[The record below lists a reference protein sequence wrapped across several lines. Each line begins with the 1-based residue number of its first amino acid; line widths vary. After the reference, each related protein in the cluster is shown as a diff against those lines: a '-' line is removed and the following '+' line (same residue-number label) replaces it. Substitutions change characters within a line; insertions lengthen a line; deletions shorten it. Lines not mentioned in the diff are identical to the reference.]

1 MAARLGE
8 RGVRNAQSARSAGA
22 PTRVAFIAH
31 WSPGGAVSRSVAELA
46 RVLVAD
52 GFDVALVSTAGG
64 DGPLHWPVARP
75 ADLTIL
81 RRPNSGYDFG
91 SWAIGLDR
99 YPSVAGLDEVLLL
112 NDSLAGPFASI
123 DHLLAGFHASEAD
136 VWTLTDTTQFGH
148 HAQSYCLGFKRGVLV
163 RPPLADFWREIRPQP
178 SRDEVI
184 WRYEIGLSQMLHRE
198 GYTIEA
204 AIPFSRVVGD
214 GQNPTIIGWRRLLD
228 EGFPFVK
235 RQLLGSPDVA
245 PDGADVRPELERRYG
260 VRVDEWV

>member
-1 MAARLGE
+1 
-8 RGVRNAQSARSAGA
+8 
-22 PTRVAFIAH
+22 
-31 WSPGGAVSRSVAELA
+31 VAELA

-52 GFDVALVSTAGG
+52 GLDVALVSTAGG
-64 DGPLHWPVARP
+64 DGPLTWPVARP

-123 DHLLAGFHASEAD
+123 DHLLAGFHDSAAD

-214 GQNPTIIGWRRLLD
+214 GQNPTILGWRRLLD